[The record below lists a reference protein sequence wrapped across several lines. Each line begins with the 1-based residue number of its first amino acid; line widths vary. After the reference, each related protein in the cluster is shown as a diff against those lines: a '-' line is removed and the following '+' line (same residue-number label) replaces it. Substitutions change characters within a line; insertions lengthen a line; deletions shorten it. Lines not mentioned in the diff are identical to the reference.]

1 MIDIHS
7 RKNSFSVILPLR
19 EGVWPDRPDIS
30 IILSVVFFVQPIQ
43 GGDSEE
49 RSANEFQH
57 SFVRCH

>member
-19 EGVWPDRPDIS
+19 AGVWPDRPGIS

-43 GGDSEE
+43 GGD
-49 RSANEFQH
+49 
-57 SFVRCH
+57 